1 MRNLH
6 HTWKLN
12 FLSLLLAGLTLPC
25 FALELSPRL
34 WNHLPI
40 DTNIVGIGY
49 INVDTEIFTDPVI
62 RLENVE
68 SKSQTLAAK
77 YIRSFELFDK
87 SARIDLTQSY
97 QKGKWE
103 GLLNGLPVST
113 TRSGWKDT
121 FVRFAINLYGAPPLS
136 GKEYFTYRSSVDV
149 ETIVGMALVTR
160 LPTGEYMED
169 KLINLGK
176 NRFTFRPQLGAIH
189 RRGKW
194 TAELTGEA
202 AFHTDN
208 DDFFN
213 GNKLE
218 QDPLYFIHAHLIHT
232 FRPGLWLGA
241 GVGFDHDGESTINGI
256 GLDDEKQNL
265 YWSFSFAYPINRYS
279 GIKFSYIGSR
289 TQESIG
295 FDSDILAASFS
306 LTW

>member
-1 MRNLH
+1 LERD
-6 HTWKLN
+6 
-12 FLSLLLAGLTLPC
+12 FLSLLLAGSALPC
-25 FALELSPRL
+25 FALEPSPRL

-40 DTNIVGIGY
+40 DTNFIGMGY
-49 INVDTEIFTDPVI
+49 VYNQSDIFADPAI

-68 SKSQTLAAK
+68 LKSQTWAAK

-87 SARIDLTQSY
+87 SARIDLTQGY
-97 QKGKWE
+97 QKGKWQ

-113 TRSGWKDT
+113 TRSGWRDT
-121 FVRFAINLYGAPPLS
+121 FIRFAVNLYGAPPLS

-149 ETIVGMALVTR
+149 DTIVGMALVTR

-241 GVGFDHDGESTINGI
+241 GVRYDHDGESTINGI

-265 YWSFSFAYPINRYS
+265 Y
-279 GIKFSYIGSR
+279 
-289 TQESIG
+289 
-295 FDSDILAASFS
+295 
-306 LTW
+306 